1 MGFDIVRRFISLLIF
16 TLALAGCAGFGRDKP
31 EPYLGQFVHRYS
43 TGDVYRFDVKDA
55 TSLSWQCLAGAE
67 RGHSG
72 QEQTER
78 FKVADGIY
86 FVAWIEQNGA
96 TITQVLNF
104 NSNEVYTTAVH
115 NETSSLLSG
124 TIEREAAPDAPAR

>member
-1 MGFDIVRRFISLLIF
+1 MRQFASLLIF
-16 TLALAGCAGFGRDKP
+16 ALTATIAGCASTGRDKP
-31 EPYLGQFVHRYS
+31 EPYLGQFVYRYS
-43 TGDVYRFDVKDA
+43 TGDVYRFDVKDSI
-55 TSLSWQCLAGAE
+55 SLSWQCLAGAE
-67 RGHSG
+67 QGRAG
-72 QEQTER
+72 QEQPER

-104 NSNEVYTTAVH
+104 NSNVVYTTAVH

-124 TIEREAAPDAPAR
+124 TIERETPAGTTGD